1 MDRIILLVL
10 VALFVTTTNQAQD
23 QEIEM
28 KVNFWGYKFMKDGER
43 LNWKELQEATTASE
57 NANLLIKKARGQ
69 HTTSIIMAVVGGGL
83 IGWNLGQARNENDP
97 DYTLAYVGGGIAA
110 VGMGFSISSF
120 NKVNKGVDLY
130 NLAVNK
136 TANYQF
142 QPELFVMSNSN
153 GFGLSMRF

>member
-1 MDRIILLVL
+1 MKKIVLLTLAV
-10 VALFVTTTNQAQD
+10 LFVTTASQAQD

-28 KVNFWGYKFMKDGER
+28 KVNFWGYKFMKEGER
-43 LNWKELQEATTASE
+43 LNWKELEEATTAVE

-69 HTTSIIMAVVGGGL
+69 HTTSIIMAVVGGGM
-83 IGWNLGQARNENDP
+83 IGWNLGQARNEDDP
-97 DYTLAYVGGGIAA
+97 NYTLAYVGGGIAA

-136 TANYQF
+136 TAQYQF
-142 QPELFVMSNSN
+142 QPEFLLLSN
-153 GFGLSMRF
+153 GNGIGLSMRF

>member
-1 MDRIILLVL
+1 MKRIVLLTL
-10 VALFVTTTNQAQD
+10 IGLFVTTTNQAQE

-43 LNWKELQEATTASE
+43 LNWKELQVATIAVE

-69 HTTSIIMAVVGGGL
+69 HTTSIILAVVGGGL
-83 IGWNLGQARNENDP
+83 LGWNLGQASNEDDP

-110 VGMGFSISSF
+110 VSMGFSISAF

-130 NLAVNK
+130 NLSVNK
-136 TANYQF
+136 TAHYQF
-142 QPELFVMSNSN
+142 QPELQVMAN
-153 GFGLSMRF
+153 GNGVGLAMRF

>member
-1 MDRIILLVL
+1 MKKIVLLTLAV
-10 VALFVTTTNQAQD
+10 LFVTTASQAQD

-43 LNWKELQEATTASE
+43 LNWKELEEATTAVE

-69 HTTSIIMAVVGGGL
+69 HTTSIIMAVVGGGM
-83 IGWNLGQARNENDP
+83 IGWNLGQARNEDDP
-97 DYTLAYVGGGIAA
+97 NYTLAYVGGGIAA

-136 TANYQF
+136 TAQYQF
-142 QPELFVMSNSN
+142 QPELLVVSN
-153 GFGLSMRF
+153 GNGVGLSMRF

>member
-1 MDRIILLVL
+1 MKRIVLLVFL
-10 VALFVTTTNQAQD
+10 ALFVSTTRQAQE

-43 LNWKELQEATTASE
+43 LNWKELQEATTAVE

-69 HTTSIIMAVVGGGL
+69 HTTSIILAVVGGGL
-83 IGWNLGQARNENDP
+83 IGWNLGQASNEDDP
-97 DYTLAYVGGGIAA
+97 NYTLSYVGAGIAA

-120 NKVNKGVDLY
+120 NRVNKGVDMY

-136 TANYQF
+136 TAHYQF
-142 QPELFVMSNSN
+142 QPELLVVSNSN
-153 GFGLSMRF
+153 GIGLTMRF